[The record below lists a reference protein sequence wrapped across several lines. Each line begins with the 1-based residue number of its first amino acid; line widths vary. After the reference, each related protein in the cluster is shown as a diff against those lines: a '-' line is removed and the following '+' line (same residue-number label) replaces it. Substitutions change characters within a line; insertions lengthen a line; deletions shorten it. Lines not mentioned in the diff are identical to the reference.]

1 LLPQGLS
8 EWAGH
13 PEPANVT
20 KMAGL
25 LRACI
30 FMGSEASFWI
40 NLPPELPEADD
51 LKAIMALPPIV
62 KRVPSS
68 SPLTKMM
75 RDFAQEEN

>member
-1 LLPQGLS
+1 
-8 EWAGH
+8 
-13 PEPANVT
+13 
-20 KMAGL
+20 MAGL
-25 LRACI
+25 LRACF
-30 FMGSEASFWI
+30 FMESEASFWI

-68 SPLTKMM
+68 SSLTKMM